1 VVCQDGAPK
10 EPGTPGIPGTAGTAG
25 TPGTPGEAALLART
39 SPVPPG
45 DACPLGGAAVVAGRD
60 DDGDGELD
68 EAEIETTSYVC
79 NAATL
84 TRMRAEAPGEHCAG
98 GGIAFL
104 VGRDDN
110 GDGALD
116 DSEVSSTEYECSDV
130 LSRDVEVKTAN
141 DLALLVGVRV
151 INGSLDVRQAFQESP
166 KIEQLDLPA
175 LEYVGGALRVVGNGG
190 LVRVSLPALD
200 RVGDEL
206 SVEQNYSLTE
216 LSLPSLT
223 RVGSSL
229 SIADTFNLADLGGL
243 AALTE
248 VGGTLRLLDNEALTT
263 AELPALARAGS
274 FALVRNEA
282 LTFFGLSLGGGL
294 ETITI
299 AMNASLERF
308 ELDIAPDEVCSA
320 CRTVRAMLV
329 TENPALTSAHLAF
342 ERIEFLS
349 ITKNDALDALDVEL
363 ERATNSFDL
372 ESSALRSLTLGRGNA
387 GCPPLRV
394 AGLSR
399 LNAPIEELTVRPQA
413 LLASGEFELRNTRLP
428 TFGLNETVSVEG
440 NVVVEGNALLSSL
453 AFASVGKG
461 LLVRNNP
468 VLIHLSAQ
476 APGGVLR
483 GDLAVQSCPDLA
495 SLDGF
500 GELTEITGFLSIF
513 ACDAMSRPGWP
524 ALRRIGGNLGIDT
537 LPALEAIAFDNLE
550 YVGETFSLENTGMI
564 GWSGLDQLKEVGG
577 LRIARNDAL
586 VNIGLLSLVSASGD
600 VEIFENDALQT
611 LGLNALVSVLSVDV
625 SDNPALPVCQVE
637 ALFEHVSATH
647 EIEGGNDEN
656 GTCP

>member
-1 VVCQDGAPK
+1 MKSSFERSLAPLWLLAGVLAGCGDDAAVTPARVEGRAVSRVEPASTAECPKGGSVVSSGVDDNGNGVLDDAEIEGRQVVCQDGAPK

-68 EAEIETTSYVC
+68 EVEIETTSYVC

-104 VGRDDN
+104 VGRDDD

-206 SVEQNYSLTE
+206 SVEQNNSLNE

-274 FALVRNEA
+274 FA
-282 LTFFGLSLGGGL
+282 
-294 ETITI
+294 
-299 AMNASLERF
+299 
-308 ELDIAPDEVCSA
+308 P
-320 CRTVRAMLV
+320 
-329 TENPALTSAHLAF
+329 
-342 ERIEFLS
+342 
-349 ITKNDALDALDVEL
+349 
-363 ERATNSFDL
+363 
-372 ESSALRSLTLGRGNA
+372 
-387 GCPPLRV
+387 
-394 AGLSR
+394 
-399 LNAPIEELTVRPQA
+399 
-413 LLASGEFELRNTRLP
+413 
-428 TFGLNETVSVEG
+428 
-440 NVVVEGNALLSSL
+440 
-453 AFASVGKG
+453 
-461 LLVRNNP
+461 
-468 VLIHLSAQ
+468 
-476 APGGVLR
+476 
-483 GDLAVQSCPDLA
+483 
-495 SLDGF
+495 
-500 GELTEITGFLSIF
+500 
-513 ACDAMSRPGWP
+513 
-524 ALRRIGGNLGIDT
+524 
-537 LPALEAIAFDNLE
+537 
-550 YVGETFSLENTGMI
+550 
-564 GWSGLDQLKEVGG
+564 
-577 LRIARNDAL
+577 
-586 VNIGLLSLVSASGD
+586 
-600 VEIFENDALQT
+600 
-611 LGLNALVSVLSVDV
+611 
-625 SDNPALPVCQVE
+625 
-637 ALFEHVSATH
+637 
-647 EIEGGNDEN
+647 
-656 GTCP
+656 